1 MDLSA
6 EERRTISHE
15 GAFAVV
21 HYLCS
26 DQSVVDHR
34 VVLHAAEAAVFHT
47 AGNLVLH
54 QGTLQERAY
63 SLYGAAQVLRN
74 DKDDDYV

>member
-1 MDLSA
+1 MYMDLSA
-6 EERRTISHE
+6 EERLTLSHE
-15 GAFAVV
+15 GAFAAV

-34 VVLHAAEAAVFHT
+34 VVLHAAEAAVFHA

-54 QGTLQERAY
+54 
-63 SLYGAAQVLRN
+63 
-74 DKDDDYV
+74 